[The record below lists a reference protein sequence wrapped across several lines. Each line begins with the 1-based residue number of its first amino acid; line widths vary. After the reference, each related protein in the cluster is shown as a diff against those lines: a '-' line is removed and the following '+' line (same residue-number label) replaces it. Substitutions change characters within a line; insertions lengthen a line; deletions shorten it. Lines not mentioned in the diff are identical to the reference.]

1 MKVKNIVENLVWESL
16 DGVLETKP
24 GACKCD
30 KCRADMAAFAL
41 NHLPPKYVVTDVG
54 ETIARAGSLD
64 NKVRIAV
71 LVALTEAVELVS
83 ARPRHE
89 GKLL

>member
-16 DGVLETKP
+16 DGVLVSKA
-24 GACKCD
+24 GACQCE
-30 KCRADMAAFAL
+30 KCRADIAAFAL
-41 NHLPPKYVVTDVG
+41 NHLPPKYVVTDMG

-71 LVALTEAVELVS
+71 LVALAEAVELVS
-83 ARPRHE
+83 SNPRHE
-89 GKLL
+89 VK